1 MKKIITFY
9 CSIFIFL
16 SSCSSNYV
24 TLVVISD
31 KLPTFISPD
40 KVKLI
45 FQRDREFHFEVIP
58 INDST
63 FLKIQNKGKDFTFQ
77 IGNNGYYLLNLTDE
91 TIIAS
96 QFKYDYR
103 RDFDSESNITENSDS
118 IRKAND
124 PDQTKDL
131 VNIESCK
138 IVCLTKTLNVKIYGF
153 MNEAPETMEI
163 SPSDNVPIRFQL
175 YTSERFQAFVREEIQ
190 KKVEKVE
197 SDSANIEALG
207 KPLLP

>member
-1 MKKIITFY
+1 MKKIIIFY

-31 KLPTFISPD
+31 ELPKFISPD

-45 FQRDREFHFEVIP
+45 SQSDREFHFEIIP
-58 INDST
+58 LNDST
-63 FLKIQNKGKDFTFQ
+63 SLKVQNKGKDFTFQ
-77 IGNNGYYLLNLTDE
+77 IGNNGYYLLNLTNE

-103 RDFDSESNITENSDS
+103 RNSDSESNITEKSDS
-118 IRKAND
+118 IKKAND

-131 VNIESCK
+131 VNLESCK

-153 MNEAPETMEI
+153 MNEAPESIEI

-175 YTSERFQAFVREEIQ
+175 YTSERFQTVVKEEVQ
-190 KKVEKVE
+190 KKVEKVK
-197 SDSANIEALG
+197 SDSANREALS
-207 KPLLP
+207 KPFLP